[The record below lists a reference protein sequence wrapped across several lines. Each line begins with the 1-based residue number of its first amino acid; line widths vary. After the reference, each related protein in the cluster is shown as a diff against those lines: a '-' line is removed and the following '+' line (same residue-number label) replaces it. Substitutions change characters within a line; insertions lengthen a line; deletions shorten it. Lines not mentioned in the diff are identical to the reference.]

1 MASSKGTK
9 DKSHKSENK
18 KEAWKTKKEPKSK
31 KDKDQKK
38 GEEKPER
45 REGRKETS
53 KVNEIAAAKKRKVED
68 LVEVP
73 DKKRKKKD
81 KMDKAE
87 KARDGKDKERSQVKD
102 AEESVETDRRRLQGG
117 AADMVN
123 GVQKEKQREKHAKKD
138 KNGKHAKHDSK
149 RDAKH
154 DAKHER
160 NGKLGESKDK
170 AKRDR
175 HGLGPC
181 AAETLDDEVQ
191 GGSTGSR
198 AMPSKSR
205 SPARIQLKSS
215 PEAEKISEKAPKA
228 PEPVK
233 PVNPRQSSDH
243 SESESSGERRRKRR
257 EHAGLKAASG
267 FGLAPP
273 PPAPAGDAFAS
284 GAVMYGPAGP
294 LVPLPE
300 KVKGLLE
307 HQDSLAQEVMRMKM
321 AVEAA
326 TGAPGAS
333 MKFDSKEDPAE
344 TTLKMP
350 TRLTDCLME
359 PENLAKLLA
368 KTGLLS
374 ATLNQEKHLI
384 LRAASRKQLQKTL
397 GQLRRIAWACQWG
410 CSSSKAKAVN
420 SMVLRLAAT
429 SSRLSSHDAKLN
441 AKMRKIRLGTQ
452 AGTGMLVLE
461 GIPGLSRKHCT
472 ITFEPAK
479 GACYVQDV
487 STNGTYLNGKRKP
500 RPPFKNP
507 ADARVRLFH
516 GDELLFKLR
525 TDDAEELGY
534 VINLVEL
541 S

>member
-9 DKSHKSENK
+9 DKSHKSDSK
-18 KEAWKTKKEPKSK
+18 KEASKTKKEPKSK
-31 KDKDQKK
+31 KDKDHKDHKK
-38 GEEKPER
+38 EEEKPERPER

-53 KVNEIAAAKKRKVED
+53 KVNEMAPKKRKVED
-68 LVEVP
+68 VVEVP

-87 KARDGKDKERSQVKD
+87 KGRDGKDKERSKVKD
-102 AEESVETDRRRLQGG
+102 VEDSVEADRRRLQGG

-123 GVQKEKQREKHAKKD
+123 GGVQKEKQKEKDAKKD
-138 KNGKHAKHDSK
+138 KNGKHAKHDAK

-160 NGKLGESKDK
+160 SGKLGESKDK
-170 AKRDR
+170 PKRDR
-175 HGLGPC
+175 HGPC
-181 AAETLDDEVQ
+181 AAEALDEEVQ

-215 PEAEKISEKAPKA
+215 PEAEKVSEKAPKA

-243 SESESSGERRRKRR
+243 SDSESSGERRRKRR

-326 TGAPGAS
+326 TGVPGAS
-333 MKFDSKEDPAE
+333 MKLDTKEDPAE

-410 CSSSKAKAVN
+410 CSSSKVGALLDGKPAKAVN

-472 ITFEPAK
+472 ITFEPEK

-487 STNGTYLNGKRKP
+487 STNGTYLNGKRLP

-507 ADARVRLFH
+507 ADCCVLWKGRAVAFT
-516 GDELLFKLR
+516 E
-525 TDDAEELGY
+525 
-534 VINLVEL
+534 
-541 S
+541 

>member
-1 MASSKGTK
+1 MATSKGSAK
-9 DKSHKSENK
+9 DKSHKSDSK
-18 KEAWKTKKEPKSK
+18 KESSKKESKSK
-31 KDKDQKK
+31 KDKDHKKDDEKVKQK
-38 GEEKPER
+38 ER
-45 REGRKETS
+45 RKEVTS
-53 KVNEIAAAKKRKVED
+53 KVEVKERHETKKRKAEESVSVAEA
-68 LVEVP
+68 E
-73 DKKRKKKD
+73 KKRKKK
-81 KMDKAE
+81 E
-87 KARDGKDKERSQVKD
+87 KTEKSKGKDMKNKD
-102 AEESVETDRRRLQGG
+102 VEDSVEADRRRVQGG
-117 AADMVN
+117 AADTAVRN
-123 GVQKEKQREKHAKKD
+123 GQQNDQSLKAKGMKEKESKKD
-138 KNGKHAKHDSK
+138 KNDKIERQEKSK
-149 RDAKH
+149 TRKTP
-154 DAKHER
+154 
-160 NGKLGESKDK
+160 ESNK
-170 AKRDR
+170 AK
-175 HGLGPC
+175 GPC
-181 AAETLDDEVQ
+181 AAEALDEP
-191 GGSTGSR
+191 GR
-198 AMPSKSR
+198 PMPSKSR
-205 SPARIQLKSS
+205 SPGIQLKSS
-215 PEAEKISEKAPKA
+215 PEPDAAQTQKTQ
-228 PEPVK
+228 K
-233 PVNPRQSSDH
+233 PIQKVPIQTQSSDH
-243 SESESSGERRRKRR
+243 SDSETSGEKRRKRR
-257 EHAGLKAASG
+257 ENAGLKAATG

-273 PPAPAGDAFAS
+273 PPAPAGDVFAAS
-284 GAVMYGPAGP
+284 AVTYGPAGP

-300 KVKGLLE
+300 KVSHLLE
-307 HQDSLAQEVMRMKM
+307 QQDSLAQEVVRMKM

-333 MKFDSKEDPAE
+333 MKLDKEDPAE
-344 TTLKMP
+344 STLKMP

-359 PENLAKLLA
+359 PDNRAKLLA

-410 CSSSKAKAVN
+410 CSSVKVGALLADKPAKAMN
-420 SMVLRLAAT
+420 SIVVRLAAT

-472 ITFEPAK
+472 ITFEPEK

-487 STNGTYLNGKRKP
+487 STNGTYLNGKRLP

-534 VINLVEL
+534 VINLLEL